1 MRDETNVLIGV
12 VGSSRRES
20 MQHRFP
26 DMGEV
31 VINQQN
37 VGQLAA
43 RQPPAQVGCCD
54 NPSDLATYHN
64 DTVHIAC
71 PSTPFLPRMGEV
83 KQEPSSLTCSR
94 FNVRRRITEIW
105 GAKFG
110 MSRKFFQAG
119 YAWLFRDHS
128 SRRRARRLFRRRD
141 HERHPSVP
149 AVGPVLVGEFPVVL

>member
-1 MRDETNVLIGV
+1 MKLMFSLASLAVPA
-12 VGSSRRES
+12 RES

-31 VINQQN
+31 VIDQQN

-54 NPSDLATYHN
+54 NPSDPATYHN
-64 DTVHIAC
+64 DTVHISC

-94 FNVRRRITEIW
+94 FNVRRRITENLGRQVRNVAQIFPSRNTLGYFVTIRRG
-105 GAKFG
+105 GALG
-110 MSRKFFQAG
+110 VCPAGEITNVTQAFQPSG
-119 YAWLFRDHS
+119 
-128 SRRRARRLFRRRD
+128 RL
-141 HERHPSVP
+141 SW
-149 AVGPVLVGEFPVVL
+149 ANSQ